1 MIISGPTHFRVR
13 SRRAPICGA
22 FAAVAL
28 ALAMIAGP
36 TRADDRAP
44 PETGDD
50 QTSKAFA
57 LRDAPPPTPSGKPV
71 PRFMSLRYDEV
82 NGRRGPG
89 FQYPVI
95 WLYVRQ
101 GLPVQVI
108 AETDTWRKIRD
119 PLGDEVWM
127 HRRTLT
133 RRRTV
138 FALGGAREG
147 DLTPLY
153 AQPEPLS
160 PIVALAERGT
170 VFALDA
176 CRGPWCRIDGERAAG
191 WAPAAQLWGVKE
203 EADDLAVAA
212 RDPE

>member
-1 MIISGPTHFRVR
+1 MIISAAIHFFRRPHATGPRPR
-13 SRRAPICGA
+13 LS
-22 FAAVAL
+22 AL
-28 ALAMIAGP
+28 ALAVATLLAGGP
-36 TRADDRAP
+36 SQADDP
-44 PETGDD
+44 PRSDRD
-50 QTSKAFA
+50 QTNAFA
-57 LRDAPPPTPSGKPV
+57 LRTADAPTPSGDPV
-71 PRFMSLRYDEV
+71 PRYMSLRYDEV

-108 AETDTWRKIRD
+108 AETDTWRKVRD

-138 FALGGAREG
+138 YTLGGAREG

-153 AQPEPLS
+153 AQPEPLAA
-160 PIVALAERGT
+160 IVALAERGA
-170 VFALDA
+170 VFALDS
-176 CRGPWCRIDGERAAG
+176 CRGAWCRIDGDKAAG
-191 WAPAAQLWGVKE
+191 WAPAAQLWGVE
-203 EADDLAVAA
+203 TSAAALAMAV
-212 RDPE
+212 RDAE